1 MKVTAF
7 IKFCFMIV
15 LIISSSSAA
24 GEVEEEY
31 FAIFMEGAKVGHA
44 INIRE
49 VEEEE
54 VFTEHTVEI
63 TISRFNIPISI
74 KSIETYVETTAGE
87 PLRMMGENYLSGIP
101 MIIKGIIK
109 EDGKLDIT
117 YSGAGMDKT
126 ITKEWPEG
134 ALLSEGIRLL
144 SEQKGLEEGMSYS
157 MKIFYTAL
165 MQSVDVHIVIGARE
179 EIDLLGRVVNLT
191 KVSSTMMMPNA
202 GPILSV
208 GYVDD
213 ENKLQKEKTN
223 IAGISV
229 EMIACEK
236 EFALGENDVLEL
248 VNKMFVASPEPLGD
262 ERQLKSVHYFLAP
275 TNEEAKL
282 NFPSLDNQTVK
293 QLGNGKVMVTVAP
306 VSAAESA
313 DFPYAGE
320 DEKILG
326 AMQPSR
332 CLQSDDERVIK
343 LAKKAIGN
351 TKDTEEAVRKIESFV
366 ADYLVNKG
374 LSVGYA
380 TAIEVAE
387 SKQGDCTE
395 YAVLSAAMCR
405 AVGIPSRVVMGLA
418 YVENYMGLEHRFG
431 GHAWTE
437 AYVGSKWIGIDP
449 AFKGAGLGGYGPGHI
464 ALAAG
469 NGNPEDFF
477 AIVNSMGQFEIEKVE
492 IIKK

>member
-7 IKFCFMIV
+7 IKYCFTIL
-15 LIISSSSAA
+15 LIISSVLSAS
-24 GEVEEEY
+24 EKEEEY

-44 INIRE
+44 INTRE
-49 VEEEE
+49 VVEEE
-54 VFTEHTVEI
+54 VFTEHLIYMTV
-63 TISRFNIPISI
+63 SRFNVPISI
-74 KSIETYVETTAGE
+74 RSTETYVETKDGK
-87 PLRMMGENYLSGIP
+87 PLRMMSEMHLSGMP
-101 MIIKGIIK
+101 MIVQAFIRD
-109 EDGKLDIT
+109 DGNLDVT

-134 ALLSEGIRLL
+134 ALLSEGVRLFT
-144 SEQKGLEEGMSYS
+144 EKKGLEEGTSYS
-157 MKIFYTAL
+157 MKVFHTAI
-165 MQSVDVHIVIGARE
+165 MEAVDVHSVIGVKE

-191 KVSSTMMMPNA
+191 KVNSTMMMPNA

-213 ENKLQKEKTN
+213 ENKLQKEQSV

-262 ERQLKSVHYFLAP
+262 ERQLKSVRYFLTP

-293 QLGNGKVMVTVAP
+293 QLENGKVIITVTPVA
-306 VSAAESA
+306 AAEGA
-313 DFPYAGE
+313 TFPYSGE
-320 DEKILG
+320 DEKILE
-326 AMQPSR
+326 ATIPSR
-332 CLQSDDERVIK
+332 CLQSDDERIIK
-343 LAKKAIGN
+343 LAKRAIGN
-351 TKDTEEAVRKIESFV
+351 TKDTKEAVREIESFV
-366 ADYLVNKG
+366 GGYLVN
-374 LSVGYA
+374 
-380 TAIEVAE
+380 
-387 SKQGDCTE
+387 CTE

-405 AVGIPSRVVMGLA
+405 AVGIPARVVMGLA

-437 AYVGSKWIGIDP
+437 AYVGGKWIGMDS

-492 IIKK
+492 VTKK